1 MTKLYFLYW
10 ILYICFIVRLS
21 ILLIQLIVS
30 IDAGALYTNL
40 QRKDAVNAVNDA
52 LEQRDDKSVPTDF
65 LVKLLDLVL
74 KFNLFEFEDNL
85 Y

>member
-1 MTKLYFLYW
+1 M
-10 ILYICFIVRLS
+10 
-21 ILLIQLIVS
+21 IQLIVS